1 MNTQRLSLTTV
12 LVAVLL
18 GPALSHAEKPG
29 LYKAAIPPGNAGVRI
44 FNAGAPISSGK
55 AKFGERFVGGL
66 ATGEVSPYLT
76 VVAGGR
82 SLSCGSKSVMADIE
96 EGKFY
101 TMICGGPHEGAL
113 LVDPQPANLGKT
125 FVIFYNLSQQ
135 EAVKLMTSNGKLS
148 VVSDTPP
155 KGIGSREINPVRV
168 EFGVFDKQ
176 NHSLFDLG
184 QVAFA
189 PERIY
194 SIFVT
199 QVAGEVRAY
208 VRESYVAS
216 ET

>member
-1 MNTQRLSLTTV
+1 MKSKRF
-12 LVAVLL
+12 AVSAILAALL
-18 GPALSHAEKPG
+18 LAPAASQAEKNG

-44 FNAGAPISSGK
+44 FNAGAPIGSGK

-82 SLSCGSKSVMADIE
+82 SLNCGNKSVMADIE

-101 TMICGGPHEGAL
+101 TLICGGPHEGSL
-113 LVDPQPANLGKT
+113 LVDPQPANQGKT

-135 EAVKLMTSNGKLS
+135 DGIKLMTANGKLG
-148 VVSDTPP
+148 VVGDTPL

-176 NHSLFDLG
+176 NHSLFNIG

-189 PERIY
+189 PEKIY

-208 VRESYVAS
+208 VRESVIAA
-216 ET
+216 EM

>member
-1 MNTQRLSLTTV
+1 MNTRRLAAPALFLATLLAPPTV
-12 LVAVLL
+12 LAD
-18 GPALSHAEKPG
+18 KNG

-55 AKFGERFVGGL
+55 AKFGERYVGGL
-66 ATGEVSPYLT
+66 QTGEVSPYLT

-82 SLSCGSKSVMADIE
+82 SLSCGNKSIMADIE

-101 TMICGGPHEGAL
+101 TLICGGPHEGSL
-113 LVDPQPANLGKT
+113 LSDPQPSNQGKT

-135 EAVKLMTSNGKLS
+135 DGVKLMTSNGKLS
-148 VVSDTPP
+148 VVNDTPP

-168 EFGVFDKQ
+168 EFGVFGKGNQ
-176 NHSLFDLG
+176 NLFDIG

-208 VRESYVAS
+208 VRESYIAS